1 MGREE
6 RVITPDEVLDM
17 ADYEATRKERRTA
30 VSEIKRHRRIE
41 VGPFATFYFESYDT
55 MWYQVHEML
64 YIEHGGAEQIEGE
77 LAAYNPLIPQG
88 WELVATLMLEIS
100 DPARRDR
107 ILATLGGI
115 EHTSTM
121 SLAGEAIAGLPRGEG
136 ERTNEA
142 GKTSSVH
149 FLYFPFTAEKIAKF
163 HAPGTRITLG
173 FAHEAYGHIAVVPE
187 AVRQAL
193 AADFDEAYSI
203 SSSG

>member
-1 MGREE
+1 MSREE
-6 RVITPDEVLDM
+6 RAITRDEVLAM
-17 ADYEATRKERRTA
+17 ADYEAIRKERRSA

-64 YIEHGGAEQIEGE
+64 YIEHGGEEQIEGE
-77 LAAYNPLIPQG
+77 LAAYNPLIPRG
-88 WELVATLMLEIS
+88 RELVATLMLEIS

-107 ILATLGGI
+107 TLATLGGI
-115 EHTSTM
+115 EHTI
-121 SLAGEAIAGLPRGEG
+121 SLSLDDESIAGLPRGEG

-149 FLYFPFTAEKIAKF
+149 FLYFPFTAEQIAKF
-163 HAPGTRITLG
+163 HAAGTHITLG

-193 AADFDEAYSI
+193 AADFDEAEDS
-203 SSSG
+203 